1 MGNSAGFN
9 DAGLKLGQ
17 MRPGRMLATT
27 NVSTAVGVVP
37 SQSQRRESD
46 VAPQDARLQDARP
59 QFRIAMFGL
68 SYKFQRLLEIVLRH
82 ARHNQYNFV
91 VAGSRAPDE
100 YDIAIVDMTVKGGPE
115 VASTLRRFGATRPI
129 VKLGR
134 RADPTRAMDDLLHQ
148 QFTIQVL
155 KVLDR
160 CVDGLR
166 QFRTDGFSV
175 PPNAH
180 RSTTAIKAP
189 VGAVAAPVAL
199 RPSRIRALVIDDS
212 PTVRRQMA
220 LALHQMGVESE
231 GVCSANEAL
240 DVLSQRRYDLI
251 FCDVVMPEKNGF
263 QLTKA
268 IKRDRALRDVPLII
282 LTSKSS
288 PIDLIRGA
296 LAGCNSY
303 LVKPVSLKALRET
316 VIKNL
321 RRSSR
326 FDIPLG
332 PIKPATGQRAFA

>member
-1 MGNSAGFN
+1 MGNNARFQDSSAGN
-9 DAGLKLGQ
+9 ERL
-17 MRPGRMLATT
+17 
-27 NVSTAVGVVP
+27 NS
-37 SQSQRRESD
+37 SQS
-46 VAPQDARLQDARP
+46 VAVNEFETAPAYAGNNAVNARSFQAPADKRP
-59 QFRIAMFGL
+59 EFRVAMFGL

-82 ARHNQYNFV
+82 ARHNQFHFV
-91 VAGSRAPDE
+91 MAGSRAPDD

-115 VASTLRRFGATRPI
+115 VASTLRRFTANRPI

-134 RADPTRAMDDLLHQ
+134 RADPTRAMDDLLQQ
-148 QFTIQVL
+148 QFTVQVL
-155 KVLDR
+155 RVLDQ
-160 CVDGLR
+160 CVDGLA
-166 QFRTDGFSV
+166 QLRTNGFMN

-180 RSTTAIKAP
+180 PSTTAIKAP
-189 VGAVAAPVAL
+189 AGASAAPVAL

-212 PTVRRQMA
+212 PSVRRQMA

-231 GVCSANEAL
+231 GVCSANEAM
-240 DVLSQRRYDLI
+240 DVLAQRRYDLI

-263 QLTKA
+263 QLAKA
-268 IKRDRALRDVPLII
+268 IKRDRALRDIPLII
-282 LTSKSS
+282 LTSRSS

-303 LVKPVSLKALRET
+303 LVKPVSLMALRET

-332 PIKPATGQRAFA
+332 PVKPASPLRLFA

>member
-1 MGNSAGFN
+1 MGNSPEFH
-9 DAGLKLGQ
+9 DAGVSDGRLSSDKSSDIASSVANSGGNSGANTGPSATKFE
-17 MRPGRMLATT
+17 RPAD
-27 NVSTAVGVVP
+27 
-37 SQSQRRESD
+37 QRPE
-46 VAPQDARLQDARP
+46 
-59 QFRIAMFGL
+59 FRVAMFGL

-82 ARHNQYNFV
+82 ARHNQFNFV
-91 VAGSRAPDE
+91 MAGSRAPDD

-115 VASTLRRFGATRPI
+115 VASTLRRFTATRPI

-155 KVLDR
+155 KVLDK
-160 CVDGLR
+160 CVDSLQQLR
-166 QFRTDGFSV
+166 ANGFTN

-180 RSTTAIKAP
+180 PSTTAIKAP
-189 VGAVAAPVAL
+189 AGAAASPVAL

-212 PTVRRQMA
+212 PSVRRQMA

-231 GVCSANEAL
+231 GVCSANEAM
-240 DVLSQRRYDLI
+240 DVLAQRRYDLI

-263 QLTKA
+263 QLSKA
-268 IKRDRALRDVPLII
+268 IKRDRALRDIPLII
-282 LTSKSS
+282 LTSRSS

-332 PIKPATGQRAFA
+332 PEKPASGLRLLA